1 MNAAKDSAIRAT
13 TRPARAEPARAK
25 AARRIDIRLGDWTA
39 LQAQAGPIRTAVFV
53 QEQGIA
59 PELEWD
65 ENDAHCVHCLAL
77 VDGEPA
83 GTGRLLPDGH
93 IGRMAVL
100 PAHRRAGLGSLVLLA
115 LMQAAAQRGDARVA
129 LSAQTAV
136 RDFYRAHGF
145 QPEGEI
151 YDEVG
156 IPHQAMSR
164 ALWGGDITL
173 REWTARGEGEG
184 GQTLQVREWR
194 PARGHGEGL
203 YLLHG
208 LGEHCGRYEALARR
222 LCARGWR
229 VRGHDHVGHGRSAG
243 RRGVPA
249 SEDQLGAH
257 ARAEFE
263 RFAAEFDRRPV
274 LLGHSLGGAL
284 AAELVAHGG
293 LEVSGLVLSSPA
305 LDPGL
310 GRAQRALAAVL
321 GALAPSLAV
330 GNGLDPEQLSR
341 DPEAVAAYRADPLV
355 HDRVSARLVRWL
367 LQAGARAQAAAPRL
381 AVPTLMLVSGSDR
394 LVDPTGSRRFA
405 AATPKGRVDLRWY
418 AELRHE
424 AFNEL
429 AADRERVVA
438 DLERWLDALDGRS

>member
-1 MNAAKDSAIRAT
+1 MAASEELRLET
-13 TRPARAEPARAK
+13 GSWARL
-25 AARRIDIRLGDWTA
+25 AAD
-39 LQAQAGPIRTAVFV
+39 AGAVRTAVFV
-53 QEQGIA
+53 EEQGIPA
-59 PELEWD
+59 ELEWD
-65 ENDAHCVHCLAL
+65 AQDEHSLHCVAR
-77 VDGEPA
+77 A
-83 GTGRLLPDGH
+83 GGRPVATGRLLPDGH

-100 PAHRRAGLGSLVLLA
+100 PEFRGTGLGSRVLTT
-115 LMQAAAQRGDARVA
+115 LMDAAAARGDRESM
-129 LSAQTAV
+129 LSAQV
-136 RDFYRAHGF
+136 PVLGFYLRHGF
-145 QPEGEI
+145 VAEGDV

-156 IPHQAMSR
+156 IPHQAMRKVLTAPEVVTGSSERR
-164 ALWGGDITL
+164 AADGTVLHVRDWRPGG
-173 REWTARGEGEG
+173 TARGGI
-184 GQTLQVREWR
+184 
-194 PARGHGEGL
+194 

-394 LVDPTGSRRFA
+394 LVDPAGSRRFA
-405 AATPKGRVDLRWY
+405 AATPKGRVDLHWY